1 MVTNAAVADMSLP
14 YTPCVLGSWFCGTA
28 FSFIFSMVVRALS
41 DTSSYT
47 IALTSFT
54 VVVVATAAIA
64 GVLTETPSD
73 TSRPSRAIT
82 SIFIRTLVASATCH
96 ISVAFLMPTIAV
108 GVPEVGLFGE
118 FPPEASSSPL
128 TTQFFS

>member
-1 MVTNAAVADMSLP
+1 
-14 YTPCVLGSWFCGTA
+14 
-28 FSFIFSMVVRALS
+28 MVVRALS

-64 GVLTETPSD
+64 GVLIETPSD

-82 SIFIRTLVASATCH
+82 SIIIGTLVASATCH
-96 ISVAFLMPTIAV
+96 ISVALLMPTIAV
-108 GVPEVGLFGE
+108 GVPEVGLFVQCCLVSSGGILSWALRRRIFFKNQVRRGRE
-118 FPPEASSSPL
+118 PP
-128 TTQFFS
+128 